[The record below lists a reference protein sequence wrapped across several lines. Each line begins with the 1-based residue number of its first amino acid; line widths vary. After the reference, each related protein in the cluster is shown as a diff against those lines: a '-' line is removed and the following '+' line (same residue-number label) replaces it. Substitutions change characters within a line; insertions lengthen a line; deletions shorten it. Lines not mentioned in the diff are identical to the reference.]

1 MRFTG
6 KADGTKCKSLI
17 VPGAAKRESKALHQE
32 FKRKLYIEI
41 SLNDRMNEV
50 RSWHS
55 AAAMRFWVSF
65 FSVDYF
71 WHVIP

>member
-1 MRFTG
+1 MNKKVRVSMCFSG

-50 RSWHS
+50 RS
-55 AAAMRFWVSF
+55 
-65 FSVDYF
+65 
-71 WHVIP
+71 

>member
-50 RSWHS
+50 RS
-55 AAAMRFWVSF
+55 
-65 FSVDYF
+65 
-71 WHVIP
+71 